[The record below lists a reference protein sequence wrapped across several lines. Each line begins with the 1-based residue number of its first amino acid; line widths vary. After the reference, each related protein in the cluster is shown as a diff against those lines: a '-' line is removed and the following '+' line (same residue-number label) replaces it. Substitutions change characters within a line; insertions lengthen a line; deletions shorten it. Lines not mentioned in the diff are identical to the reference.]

1 MNRREFDEAVSKRI
15 DRIMDK
21 SAGCFPWG
29 FENKLREIIDA
40 EENLDVMLVKIEA
53 FLRSDRRW
61 NADNAFADG
70 AGKCVDGTKHSPA
83 SGRRPKTRGES
94 C

>member
-1 MNRREFDEAVSKRI
+1 MNRREFDEAVSKEI
-15 DRIMDK
+15 DQAMER
-21 SAGCFPWG
+21 SNGCYPWG
-29 FENKLREIIDA
+29 CENEIRDLVE
-40 EENLDVMLVKIEA
+40 EENLDEAPIKITD
-53 FLRSDRRW
+53 FLRSDERW